1 MLAGF
6 FTLSLLVLATPGC
19 YWEGRDNKFDPEAD
33 NYIGNDRH
41 EKATAWTFM
50 VYMGADNNLESELL
64 SDINEMQQGMQ
75 YAEGINLIVFIDRSA
90 AFDSDYYVLGENF
103 SGGKMY
109 RITADETCELYG
121 QKYLPECRPENTY
134 DVNSGDA
141 EILKRFIQF
150 GKKYYPAEKYALI
163 ISSHGGGAMKKRSA
177 IGTGDST
184 NSSSTREVVGDYPEN
199 DWIYTAEVTDVLTE
213 AESVDFL
220 GYDACFMGSAEV
232 AYQYRPDNGSF
243 SADVMAASPASE
255 WGYGWDFVR
264 ILSRI
269 RSGGGT
275 SSETA
280 DIVTE
285 GTGIEYEKY
294 YDATEMT
301 ALHLGG
307 IIVEEYYDQLIDY
320 NALSDQTMSCY
331 DLSKAADVKAK
342 VDALAKLLAGLGAV
356 GKENVLD
363 LGLASSYENSAVA
376 MHYFTSDSEVPYF
389 PFFDIYDLAARIEN
403 ISGISSDISTAARNV
418 QSVVDEMVV
427 YSFGGSVFAADSF
440 YGGEFQQG
448 KNGLHIYF
456 PYRGDFEEFGLWYYP
471 TDTSSFSSI
480 YKGYGKL
487 SWCADGA
494 TAGNITVENW
504 FELLDDWMDSGNSNG
519 YAP

>member
-121 QKYLPECRPENTY
+121 QELLPECRPENTY

-269 RSGGGT
+269 RSGSGT

-285 GTGIEYEKY
+285 VTGIEYEKY
-294 YDATEMT
+294 YDAATMT

-307 IIVEEYYDQLIDY
+307 IIVEEYYDQLRDY

-342 VDALAKLLAGLGAV
+342 VDALAAAFTAGD
-356 GKENVLD
+356 KTDVLD
-363 LGLASSYENSAVA
+363 LGLKTQAESSALTF
-376 MHYFTSDSEVPYF
+376 HYFTAESEVSYVPVV
-389 PFFDIYDLAARIEN
+389 DICGLAARIEN
-403 ISGISSDISTAARNV
+403 LSLSSGINTAAGNV
-418 QSVVDEMVV
+418 RTAVDEMVV
-427 YSFGGSVFAADSF
+427 YSFGGSFFASDSF
-440 YGGEFQQG
+440 YGGEFKQG
-448 KNGLHIYF
+448 KNGLHLYF

-471 TDTSSFSSI
+471 TDTASFVSP

-487 SWCADGA
+487 SWCAHGA
-494 TAGNITVENW
+494 TESNGVENW
-504 FELLDDWMDSGNSNG
+504 FELLDDWMDSGDSND
-519 YAP
+519 YTP